1 MVYSTPDGSLQKLYG
16 DRVSDWQERLSEAMT
31 ARGISGGE
39 LGRRAG
45 FSPQYIN
52 SMLRK
57 ERGSRLPLDTA
68 RRIAHALGISVE
80 WLTAGTGRRE
90 RLSDVYPVYV
100 EPGSSAGP
108 PESASFVEQYP
119 SRAEAIALLATTVE
133 PEVLSA
139 LRAAVP
145 PDAEVDPGRAYWID
159 RARELVRDLRE
170 IKDDPGFRGDP
181 APPSEQ
187 AASSRGVPPTRRRK
201 AK

>member
-1 MVYSTPDGSLQKLYG
+1 
-16 DRVSDWQERLSEAMT
+16 VSDWQERLSEAMA

-52 SMLRK
+52 SMRSK
-57 ERGSRLPLDTA
+57 ERGARLPIDTA
-68 RRIAHALGISVE
+68 RRIAQALGISVE
-80 WLTAGTGRRE
+80 WLTVGTGRRE

-100 EPGSSAGP
+100 EPGSSAGA

-119 SRAEAIALLATTVE
+119 SRAEAVALLATTVE

-139 LRAAVP
+139 LRTAVP

-159 RARELVRDLRE
+159 RARELVHDLRE
-170 IKDDPGFRGDP
+170 IKADPGFRPEGAP
-181 APPSEQ
+181 PPSEHV
-187 AASSRGVPPTRRRK
+187 APSRGAPPTVGRKK

>member
-1 MVYSTPDGSLQKLYG
+1 M
-16 DRVSDWQERLSEAMT
+16 A

-45 FSPQYIN
+45 FSAQYIN
-52 SMLRK
+52 SMRSK
-57 ERGSRLPLDTA
+57 ERGSRLPIDTA

-80 WLTAGTGRRE
+80 WLTVGTGRRE

-100 EPGSSAGP
+100 DGGATAGP
-108 PESASFVEQYP
+108 PESATFIEQYP
-119 SRAEAIALLATTVE
+119 SRAETVALLATTVE

-139 LRAAVP
+139 LRTAVP
-145 PDAEVDPGRAYWID
+145 PDAEVDPGRTYWID

-170 IKDDPGFRGDP
+170 IKSDPGFRAEP

-187 AASSRGVPPTRRRK
+187 VTPSRAAPPPTGRKK

>member
-1 MVYSTPDGSLQKLYG
+1 M
-16 DRVSDWQERLSEAMT
+16 A

-39 LGRRAG
+39 LGRRSG
-45 FSPQYIN
+45 FSAQYIN
-52 SMLRK
+52 SMRSK
-57 ERGSRLPLDTA
+57 ERGARLPIDTA

-80 WLTAGTGRRE
+80 WLTVGTGRRE

-100 EPGSSAGP
+100 DGGAGAGP
-108 PESASFVEQYP
+108 PESATFVEQYP
-119 SRAEAIALLATTVE
+119 SRAETIALLATTVE

-139 LRAAVP
+139 LRTAVP
-145 PDAEVDPGRAYWID
+145 PDAEVDPGRTYWID

-170 IKDDPGFRGDP
+170 IKSDPGFRVEP

-187 AASSRGVPPTRRRK
+187 ATPSRGGPPPTGRKK

>member
-1 MVYSTPDGSLQKLYG
+1 M
-16 DRVSDWQERLSEAMT
+16 SDWQERLSEAMT

-52 SMLRK
+52 SMRSK
-57 ERGSRLPLDTA
+57 ERGSRLPIDTA

-80 WLTAGTGRRE
+80 WLTMGTGRRE

-100 EPGSSAGP
+100 EGGANAGP
-108 PESASFVEQYP
+108 PESATFVEQYP
-119 SRAEAIALLATTVE
+119 SRAETVALLATTVE
-133 PEVLSA
+133 PEVLTA
-139 LRAAVP
+139 LRTAVP
-145 PDAEVDPGRAYWID
+145 PDAEVDPGRTYWID

-170 IKDDPGFRGDP
+170 IKSDPGFRVEP

-187 AASSRGVPPTRRRK
+187 VGSSQGVPPTRRRK
-201 AK
+201 VK